1 MHLNKLD
8 YKCCTWLLSKID
20 VKLIESENLNVII
33 PCSSPCPCPGRDA
46 KLRGGE
52 QSWAGGG
59 RGGSH
64 PSAGPS
70 ARRATELGNART
82 FSLISC
88 LDMCLLSVLRL
99 VYDHNNFV
107 LFCVLFNV

>member
-1 MHLNKLD
+1 M
-8 YKCCTWLLSKID
+8 
-20 VKLIESENLNVII
+20 KLIESENLNVII
-33 PCSSPCPCPGRDA
+33 PSPWPCPCPGRDA

-52 QSWAGGG
+52 LSWAGGG
-59 RGGSH
+59 RGIIRLLDQVH
-64 PSAGPS
+64 
-70 ARRATELGNART
+70 ATDTGNART

>member
-1 MHLNKLD
+1 M
-8 YKCCTWLLSKID
+8 
-20 VKLIESENLNVII
+20 KLIESENLNVII
-33 PCSSPCPCPGRDA
+33 PCSSPAPGPGPPGCKVA
-46 KLRGGE
+46 GWGAEL
-52 QSWAGGG
+52 SWAGGG

-64 PSAGPS
+64 PSAEPS

>member
-33 PCSSPCPCPGRDA
+33 PSPCPCPRPGRDA
-46 KLRGGE
+46 KLRSGELGWAELGEGGE
-52 QSWAGGG
+52 GVIRLLDQV
-59 RGGSH
+59 H
-64 PSAGPS
+64 
-70 ARRATELGNART
+70 ATDTGNART